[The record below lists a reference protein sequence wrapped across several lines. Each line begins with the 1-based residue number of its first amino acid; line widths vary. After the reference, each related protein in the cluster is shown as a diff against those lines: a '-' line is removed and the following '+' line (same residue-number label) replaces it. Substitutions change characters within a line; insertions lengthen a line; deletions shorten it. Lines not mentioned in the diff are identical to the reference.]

1 MAELRSKR
9 TTDDMFILATDRD
22 SIKPDASA
30 RKLIRRHVMKGKNR
44 KAVPRLLMVM
54 QKTMYPPAIHATLIP
69 RDNSWMEDLK
79 SDPLYAD
86 TIIET
91 SQTYFHV
98 FQHRVLKPD
107 ALRHMNRALVHL
119 QGKLGEASPVITDSI
134 IFLVLALGMLMEELG
149 DFETAR
155 KHIRGLHQLIKFR
168 GGMKALGEKR
178 ALQIKCC
185 RLDLRFAMKTGSK
198 PLFFNEDNMSQEP
211 YFASSRSQSAKP
223 MHEMCDP
230 VDHRLSNV
238 WNDLEELSLEINLAH
253 QTGRYLSP
261 HVFQEI
267 LISAHYRLQTLEFAP
282 CNLHE
287 LFRVTMMAF
296 SATMFI
302 SCQDPSAHYGCVAMG
317 LRQALLKLDTLQED
331 DRQLRLSLWVI
342 MIARVSVLDQRSET
356 AGLQNR
362 LLKVMKALR
371 LTSWHETR
379 QVLKGFLWV
388 NLAHDQTAKSFVDG
402 ALNSVA
408 NA

>member
-44 KAVPRLLMVM
+44 KAVPRRLRCGSWINHEHGDPALRPEVGNDCVAQTERSSRALSPLTQIDLNLFLLNMSVYKPPCTLEMMCRCGPPSPLLVLESQLADKTNRVTVLMVM

-185 RLDLRFAMKTGSK
+185 R
-198 PLFFNEDNMSQEP
+198 
-211 YFASSRSQSAKP
+211 
-223 MHEMCDP
+223 
-230 VDHRLSNV
+230 
-238 WNDLEELSLEINLAH
+238 
-253 QTGRYLSP
+253 
-261 HVFQEI
+261 
-267 LISAHYRLQTLEFAP
+267 
-282 CNLHE
+282 
-287 LFRVTMMAF
+287 
-296 SATMFI
+296 
-302 SCQDPSAHYGCVAMG
+302 
-317 LRQALLKLDTLQED
+317 
-331 DRQLRLSLWVI
+331 
-342 MIARVSVLDQRSET
+342 
-356 AGLQNR
+356 
-362 LLKVMKALR
+362 
-371 LTSWHETR
+371 
-379 QVLKGFLWV
+379 
-388 NLAHDQTAKSFVDG
+388 
-402 ALNSVA
+402 
-408 NA
+408 